1 MPWPCPRQRDA
12 RPTTETMSQP
22 QRTSSETAPAPREAA
37 LRHLVREQGSV
48 ITAFSGGIDSS
59 LVAYIAHQELGA
71 RALAVTADSPSLSR
85 DDLALTRTLAA
96 TWGMAHR
103 VIRTGETAR
112 ADYRANPVN
121 RCYFCKSTL
130 YEELATLAQAEGFG
144 TVLNGT
150 NRDDLGDHRPGLQA
164 AADFG
169 VLAPL
174 AETGFHKAHIRELAH
189 RLGLANADKPQAA
202 CLASRVPYGTAITPE
217 ILTRIES
224 AEALLRALGFGQL
237 RVRHHGDVARIEV
250 PPADFPALL
259 ARREQIDAKF
269 RVLGYAY
276 VTLDLKGFRS
286 GALNEVLPG
295 RA

>member
-1 MPWPCPRQRDA
+1 MTAPHTEPMTPMPQA
-12 RPTTETMSQP
+12 A
-22 QRTSSETAPAPREAA
+22 SETAPEGREMA
-37 LRHLVREQGSV
+37 LRRFVRKQGSA

-59 LVAYIAHQELGA
+59 LVAFIAHQELGA

-85 DDLALTRTLAA
+85 DDLALAQALAA
-96 TWGMAHR
+96 AWGMAHR
-103 VIRTGETAR
+103 VIRTDETAR

-130 YEELATLAQAEGFG
+130 YGALTTLARAEGFA

-164 AADFG
+164 ADEFG

-174 AETGFHKAHIRELAH
+174 AETGFHKAEIRALA
-189 RLGLANADKPQAA
+189 RGLGLANAEKPQAA
-202 CLASRVPYGTAITPE
+202 CLSSRVPYGTAITPA
-217 ILTRIES
+217 ILDRIEA
-224 AEALLRALGFGQL
+224 AESLLRALGFGQL

-250 PPADFPALL
+250 PPADFAALL

-276 VTLDLKGFRS
+276 VTLDLTGFRS
-286 GALNEVLPG
+286 GALNEVLAS